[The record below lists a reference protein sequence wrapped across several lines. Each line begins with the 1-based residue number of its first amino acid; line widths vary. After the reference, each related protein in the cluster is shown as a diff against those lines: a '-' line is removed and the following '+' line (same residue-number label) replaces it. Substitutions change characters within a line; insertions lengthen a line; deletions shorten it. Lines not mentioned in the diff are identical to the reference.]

1 MCDTCLRAGAGFGW
15 QHSRLLFPCSGQ
27 SKHPLKACLPCSE
40 TLKTMS
46 DSKLLTDA
54 KQPTFH
60 ETHTYTHRQ
69 AQEHHVCYIHSCKLA
84 KRGLCG
90 EVGFSEEPC
99 IHPSECLLASGGRKP
114 AEETGQAPP
123 SQKRCSHSTEVWR
136 TQSQDGLSKPVH
148 LVSQSAIPT
157 SILVSLLQTEPFCLE
172 GTLGGTG
179 TTFFC
184 GSALRVLT
192 CVNQLSSSQTS
203 AHQFQLL
210 DSSTLVLAPRFQLLI
225 IHWQSSWQMD
235 FSPMKKVKEMV
246 TLGFFSG
253 FGCKVEEEV
262 KKKNEQKKPFG

>member
-27 SKHPLKACLPCSE
+27 SKHPLKACSPCSE

-46 DSKLLTDA
+46 DSKLSTDA

-90 EVGFSEEPC
+90 EVGLEVGFSEEPC

-123 SQKRCSHSTEVWR
+123 SQKDALTPLRSGAHR
-136 TQSQDGLSKPVH
+136 
-148 LVSQSAIPT
+148 ARM
-157 SILVSLLQTEPFCLE
+157 
-172 GTLGGTG
+172 
-179 TTFFC
+179 
-184 GSALRVLT
+184 GSASLYIWFPKAR
-192 CVNQLSSSQTS
+192 
-203 AHQFQLL
+203 FP
-210 DSSTLVLAPRFQLLI
+210 LAF
-225 IHWQSSWQMD
+225 W
-235 FSPMKKVKEMV
+235 
-246 TLGFFSG
+246 
-253 FGCKVEEEV
+253 
-262 KKKNEQKKPFG
+262 